1 MTVRNGAAFTK
12 GLQAGVD
19 PENGVIYPDLFAL
32 QAGRALGP
40 VYYPEMLA
48 MIKRWPAAGSSSRGA
63 GISARDKTA
72 LFMLAWDLCGSEF
85 GARHER
91 YEMNYAG
98 ERGGILAGIQREY
111 GRKAHYLD
119 HLDRF
124 IRGWIERVQLWRKI
138 YGT

>member
-1 MTVRNGAAFTK
+1 
-12 GLQAGVD
+12 
-19 PENGVIYPDLFAL
+19 
-32 QAGRALGP
+32 
-40 VYYPEMLA
+40 
-48 MIKRWPAAGSSSRGA
+48 MIKRMAGGGLVQLPVSMAEFDSPIGADLDRSLRGA

-85 GARHER
+85 GARHEL

-124 IRGWIERVQLWRKI
+124 LRG
-138 YGT
+138 